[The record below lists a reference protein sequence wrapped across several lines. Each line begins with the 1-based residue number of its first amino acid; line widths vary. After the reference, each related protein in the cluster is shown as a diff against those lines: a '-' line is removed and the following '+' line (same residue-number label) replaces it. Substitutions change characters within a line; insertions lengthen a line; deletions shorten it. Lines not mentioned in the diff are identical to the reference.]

1 MGFTFIYHQDK
12 IPEKV
17 EAPESGNED
26 SDSDDSSEEEKEPVE
41 EEEHIYDI
49 PLILLIEPL
58 WLNKDKLITIGTVG
72 HPNVGKSSL
81 INGLVG
87 KKVCLSHYLLQQ

>member
-1 MGFTFIYHQDK
+1 MFAIKTQILHLGFTFIYHQDK

-49 PLILLIEPL
+49 PLMLLIEPL
-58 WLNKDKLITIGTVG
+58 
-72 HPNVGKSSL
+72 
-81 INGLVG
+81 
-87 KKVCLSHYLLQQ
+87 